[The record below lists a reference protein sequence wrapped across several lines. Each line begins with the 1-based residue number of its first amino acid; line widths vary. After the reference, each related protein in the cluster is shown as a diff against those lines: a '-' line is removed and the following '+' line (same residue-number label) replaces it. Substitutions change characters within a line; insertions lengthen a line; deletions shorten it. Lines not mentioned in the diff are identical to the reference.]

1 MVCNVEMQ
9 KSHKKKDVYF
19 PLIDIIK
26 LFCAFFVVIIHSGG
40 IVSNNFLND
49 FIIKCFTG
57 QAVPFFMI
65 VSGYFSVYKLSQF
78 DNNNLIKVCFKNWIY
93 LYIVWS
99 VIWFPYYIVTYR
111 MLYPQQTFGYI
122 FILIIRRYIFVGH
135 GVYWY
140 LLALAESVFL
150 STILVRKN
158 HEKILLGFA
167 ILGLLWGFVYDANV
181 IFPGITFINKLIYVV
196 FSWSNNFI
204 MKGIPYVAIGYFTK
218 KYALQYKVDIKKS
231 VSIYVFS
238 SIIMMILYMVGKSN
252 LLILYPIQAF
262 SLFLIALYKPHKH
275 IENRVTKTCRNLS
288 SSIYFLHTLFIN
300 IVFNLILHCNIPMF
314 LRFMIP
320 IIISILIYIF
330 VENKNIM
337 KMKWLLG
344 IK

>member
-1 MVCNVEMQ
+1 MVCNVEIQ
-9 KSHKKKDVYF
+9 KFHKKKDVYF

-26 LFCAFFVVIIHSGG
+26 LFCAFLVVIIHSGG
-40 IVSNNFLND
+40 IVSNNSLND

-65 VSGYFSVYKLSQF
+65 VSGYFSVYKLSQL
-78 DNNNLIKVCFKNWIY
+78 DNKNLIKVCFKNWIY

-99 VIWFPYYIVTYR
+99 VIWFPYYIITYR
-111 MLYPQQTFGYI
+111 MLYPRQTFGYI
-122 FILIIRRYIFVGH
+122 FILIIRRYIFAGH

-150 STILVRKN
+150 SAILVRKN
-158 HEKILLGFA
+158 HEKTLLGIA

-181 IFPGITFINKLIYVV
+181 IFPDITVINKLIYVV

-218 KYALQYKVDIKKS
+218 KYALQYKVGIKKS

-238 SIIMMILYMVGKSN
+238 SIIMMILYMVGKYN
-252 LLILYPIQAF
+252 LLILYPLQAF

-275 IENRVTKTCRNLS
+275 IETRVTKTCRNLS
-288 SSIYFLHTLFIN
+288 SSIYFLHTLFIY
-300 IVFNLILHCNIPMF
+300 IVFNLILHSNIPMF

-330 VENKNIM
+330 VEKKNIM